1 MDWSMMFGLIAS
13 LLGGKP
19 ETLNSRATEVVI
31 DTLRI
36 DLPRLPDAVARIMER
51 IEAGKGSPFMVC
63 CVTPQ
68 RINLARSDA
77 AYRRVVNHADL
88 VCAGGWGV
96 RLAGSLLGH
105 VLQDEVDEL
114 RLFGALLPSLEA
126 RRGRV
131 YLLGGAGGA
140 AAPVA
145 AWMAQHHP
153 GIVVAGAEDL
163 AQPAADKVAVVQR
176 IQATQPDLVVA
187 ALGKPL
193 EDRWLAENAAAMGAP
208 VVMGAG
214 HVFDVFCLPAAGGGW
229 SVRWAMRG
237 AGWFGMAV
245 AVLLQRVL
253 GGVKPLRTPVASAA
267 KVTEIKVRSG
277 IVLATGYDKDP
288 LWAEAGLSPGL
299 MPLGERSFVQRT
311 LESLADRGCRDVDL
325 FASEH
330 LEALKLLI
338 DDGAQWGMQVRWHAV
353 VDAADALQRMRL
365 LDLPPG
371 ELVWLASADTLVR
384 PDALSLAH
392 GAEEC
397 WWGHEPLSDAAAGD
411 DALGREMTWTGWACV
426 SAARLDALSRC
437 VGGAGVFEA
446 LKVMGIAGRP
456 ASRLAALSA
465 RTPAAL
471 LASERM
477 WLSEVNET
485 HHTLNTL
492 APGVLVAATAR
503 VAPDVQWRPP
513 VVIGERCDIQG
524 GAIVGPHVVLQPNVH
539 LESGTQVSHAVVL
552 AGTYL
557 ANGLEVEEAIAG
569 PRGLLSARWGVW
581 LPATATP
588 GLLCSLHGQGHAQR
602 VGVAERALAAVLVL
616 AMVFAWLL
624 HVLTLGWL
632 MRGPLWKDF
641 LGRVGP
647 RLPQVVLSGVPLVGV
662 SAREIIP
669 ASVQE
674 AGWADLLDGAT
685 PGLISPANAWPE
697 VADDPDAAAWAD
709 VHWLLHVNWGE
720 RSRIVRAYLNRLS
733 F

>member
-1 MDWSMMFGLIAS
+1 MFGLIAS

-19 ETLNSRATEVVI
+19 ETLGSRASEVVI

-51 IEAGKGSPFMVC
+51 VEAGKGSPFLVC
-63 CVTPQ
+63 CITPQ

-105 VLQDEVDEL
+105 VLHDEVDEL

-126 RRGRV
+126 RQGRV

-153 GIVVAGAEDL
+153 GVVVVGVEDL
-163 AQPAADKVAVVQR
+163 ANPAADKAAVVQR
-176 IQATQPDLVVA
+176 IQAAQPDLVVA

-193 EDRWLAENAAAMGAP
+193 EDRWLADNAVAMGAP
-208 VVMGAG
+208 VMMGAG
-214 HVFDVFCLPAAGGGW
+214 HAFEVFCEPATGMGW

-237 AGWFGMAV
+237 AGWFGMSI

-253 GGVKPLRTPVASAA
+253 GGVKPLRTPVASAV
-267 KVTEIKVRSG
+267 KVADIKVRSG
-277 IVLATGYDKDP
+277 IVLATGYGKDP
-288 LWAEAGLSPGL
+288 LWAEAGLSPCL

-311 LESLADRGCRDVDL
+311 LESLADRGCRDVDV

-365 LDLPPG
+365 LDLPPS

-384 PDALSLAH
+384 PDALALAH

-397 WWGHEPLSDAAAGD
+397 WWGHEPSTTPSSSDAIAGD
-411 DALGREMTWTGWACV
+411 EGMDWTGWACV

-437 VGGAGVFEA
+437 VGSAGVFDG
-446 LKVMGIAGRP
+446 LKAMGIAGRP
-456 ASRLAALSA
+456 VSRLGALSA
-465 RTPAAL
+465 RTPADL
-471 LASERM
+471 LASEQV
-477 WLSEVNET
+477 WLSDVNET

-503 VAPDVQWRPP
+503 VAPDVQWRAP

-524 GAIVGPHVVLQPNVH
+524 GAIVGPHAVLQPNVH
-539 LESGTQVSHAVVL
+539 LESGAQVSHAVVL

-557 ANGLEVEEAIAG
+557 ANGLEVDEAIAG

-581 LPATATP
+581 LPAAATP
-588 GLLCSLHGQGHAQR
+588 GLLCSLHGQGSAQR
-602 VGVAERALAAVLVL
+602 VGVAERALAAGLVL
-616 AMVFAWLL
+616 PMLFAWVLHLL
-624 HVLTLGWL
+624 TFGQI
-632 MRGPLWKDF
+632 MRGPLWRDF

-647 RLPQVVLSGVPLVGV
+647 RLLQVVLSGVPLVGV
-662 SAREIIP
+662 SARERIP

-674 AGWADLLDGAT
+674 AGWSDLLDGAT
-685 PGLISPANAWPE
+685 PGLISPANAWPD

-720 RSRIVRAYLNRLS
+720 RGRIVRAYLNRLS